1 MEWKDN
7 PITEVVQ
14 KYLLDSIEEES
25 DIIADAIANGA
36 IIDERE
42 QIKVATICITL
53 RRIADITKEEIGE
66 FYHDRSARKQGDNP
80 A

>member
-14 KYLLDSIEEES
+14 KYLIDSIQEES
-25 DIIADAIANGA
+25 EIIADAIANGA

-42 QIKVATICITL
+42 QIKVATICVTL
-53 RRIADITKEEIGE
+53 RRIADITKEEIEG
-66 FYHDRSARKQGDNP
+66 FYNDRSARKQGDNP